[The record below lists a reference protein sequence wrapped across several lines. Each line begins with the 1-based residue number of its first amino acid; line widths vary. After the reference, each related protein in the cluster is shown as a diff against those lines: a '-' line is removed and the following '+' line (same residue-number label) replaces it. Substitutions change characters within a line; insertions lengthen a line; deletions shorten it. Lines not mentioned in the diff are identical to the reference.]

1 MEKDDLLLKKL
12 TEYGRTDA
20 YPFHMPGHKRQV
32 EMGITSFPNPF
43 SVDITEING
52 FDNLHHPEGILKKS
66 MERAAGVY
74 GSDKTYYLVNGST
87 CGILSALCGAAGSGQ
102 RIAMARNSHKA
113 AYHAV
118 LLNRLEPVYLWPEV
132 IADSGIQ
139 GGIRPEDVEAVLSGD
154 SGIAAVFITSPT
166 YEGIVSD
173 VEAIAGI
180 AHRYGVPLIVD
191 EAHGAH
197 FSFGE
202 AGKSEFPKPALQC
215 GADAVVQSLHKT
227 LPSLTQTA
235 VLHIRS
241 RLLDSGRVERYL
253 QIFQSSSPSYV
264 LLSSIENCIFYMDRE
279 GRKRL
284 AEYGAAMRRWMEE
297 CGELKY
303 LRLLTDDVTGSFSVK
318 DRDVS
323 KIVVFDGRGVLT
335 GTELERILR
344 SRYHLE
350 AEMSCARYVLLM
362 TSLIDT
368 ADGLARLKDALF
380 EIDAG
385 MEGIGGAGN
394 IGSAGEAGSAG
405 DSQDA
410 ESVGNVKCIGNA
422 PQDQEC
428 FNTWLQTPQAFLSPA
443 EAAERPQETV
453 ALRDGAGRVSG
464 GFITVYPPGIPALV
478 PGEKITKEAVAFIES
493 HIRAGL
499 TVEGLAAEEPAAE
512 NLAAKEPAADG
523 LAAGSPAETLK
534 IRVVKE

>member
-43 SVDITEING
+43 SVDITEIAG
-52 FDNLHHPEGILKKS
+52 FDNLHHPEGILKES
-66 MERAAGVY
+66 MERAAAVY

-118 LLNRLEPVYLWPEV
+118 LLNRLEPVYLWPEE

-202 AGKSEFPKPALQC
+202 AFGETGKSEFPKPALQC

-241 RLLDSGRVERYL
+241 RLLDSGRIERCL
-253 QIFQSSSPSYV
+253 QMFQSSSPSYV

-350 AEMSCARYVLLM
+350 AEMSCSRYVLLM
-362 TSLIDT
+362 TSLMDT

-385 MEGIGGAGN
+385 IGGCIGGA
-394 IGSAGEAGSAG
+394 
-405 DSQDA
+405 
-410 ESVGNVKCIGNA
+410 
-422 PQDQEC
+422 PQEPEC

-453 ALRDGAGRVSG
+453 ALRDGTERVSG

-512 NLAAKEPAADG
+512 RLTAEEPAADGLAAEEPAADGLAADG